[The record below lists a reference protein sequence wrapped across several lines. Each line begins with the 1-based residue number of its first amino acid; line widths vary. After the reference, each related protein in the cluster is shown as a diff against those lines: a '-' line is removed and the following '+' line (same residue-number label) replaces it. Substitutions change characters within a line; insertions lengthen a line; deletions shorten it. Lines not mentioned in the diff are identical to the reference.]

1 VRTVV
6 ATLIVVALAASA
18 CSDTT
23 ESTSTLAPTTT
34 TTAAAATTTSE
45 AEATPDL
52 VPVTAGADAD
62 VDAIAEVYTVVF
74 DSTTT
79 YQEKAPFIVEPDGLE
94 STVEQYTAAGDSVG
108 GILLDVTAV
117 GIADDTAAVQYDLLF
132 AGSPFQQHQLGDAVR
147 TAAGW
152 QVTREFFCSIM
163 ELARVPCS

>member
-1 VRTVV
+1 MESIVRNVLV
-6 ATLIVVALAASA
+6 SLIAVALASA
-18 CSDTT
+18 ACIDTT
-23 ESTSTLAPTTT
+23 ESTTTLATTT
-34 TTAAAATTTSE
+34 TTTTTTSE
-45 AEATPDL
+45 AGATPDL
-52 VPVTAGADAD
+52 VPVTAGEDAD
-62 VDAIAEVYTVVF
+62 VDAIAAVYTVVF

-79 YQEKAPFIVEPDGLE
+79 YEEKAPFIVEPDGLE

-132 AGSPFQQHQLGDAVR
+132 AGSPFQQDQLGDAVR